1 MMKILTELGNHLEI
15 IIIGCIEL
23 IVAVLLLG
31 AVLKRRLRSVRVMMK
46 TGGAERIFLKE
57 YTKKADECC
66 IVMQNSNRM
75 PVYAGGN
82 LKELLDVDLQ
92 SIQDDILSVGD
103 KLMQLSLSK
112 KIWKQYLEWDGST
125 PFIKEFQMK
134 SGRFLEV
141 SVSRSQNGAYDLIT
155 FRDITAFC
163 ERIDEFEKKFHEA
176 EETSRSKT
184 TFLSR
189 MSHEIRT
196 PMNGIIGML
205 TLADGKLDMQ
215 NPAREYLSKAG
226 ELSEHLLALINDILD
241 MSRIEAGKV
250 ELEQKPFSLQA
261 FGQKLYDMFAK
272 NLESRGIRYEIR
284 FEDMTVDHVI
294 GDELRLS
301 QVVVNFLSNAV
312 KFTQQGEII
321 VTFKQMMLKD
331 GAADLMI
338 RVHDTGKGMDPE
350 FINHIFR
357 PFEQEGID
365 IAKKYGG
372 TGLGMAI
379 TDSLVKIMGG
389 EIIVESMPNVGSDF
403 SVFLRF
409 PVASKENEDS
419 DVNADSV
426 QTEASVDND
435 VFQNRRILMAEDN
448 DLNAAIAK
456 EILESMG
463 AVVDIAEDGQKAV
476 DCFASHETD
485 YYDFILMDIQMPVM
499 DGRQA
504 TRVIRQLDR
513 PDASSI
519 LIFGLSADAFVEDE
533 RLSLESGMNGHF
545 AKPVDY
551 NLLKQNVGRFLREKE
566 KR

>member
-23 IVAVLLLG
+23 IVAVVLLG
-31 AVLKRRLRSVRVMMK
+31 AVIKKKLRSVHFIMQ
-46 TGGAERIFLKE
+46 TDGAERIFLKE
-57 YTKKADECC
+57 FAKKTDECC

-75 PVYAGGN
+75 PVYANGN
-82 LKELLDVDLQ
+82 LEGLLDVDLE
-92 SIQDDILSVGD
+92 SIRDDILSVGD
-103 KLMQLSLSK
+103 KLMQLSEAK
-112 KIWKQYLEWDGST
+112 KIWQQYLEWDGST
-125 PFIKEFQMK
+125 SFIREFQMK
-134 SGRFLEV
+134 SGRWLEV
-141 SVSRSQNGAYDLIT
+141 SVNRGRNGVYDLIA

-163 ERIDEFEKKFHEA
+163 DRIDEFEKKFHEA
-176 EETSRSKT
+176 EEASQSKT

-272 NLESRGIRYEIR
+272 NLESRDIRYEIR

-312 KFTQQGEII
+312 KFTKQGEII

-331 GAADLMI
+331 GVADLMI

-389 EIIVESMPNVGSDF
+389 EIIVESMPEVGSDF

-409 PVASKENEDS
+409 PVASEES
-419 DVNADSV
+419 GAADVNADSV
-426 QTEASVDND
+426 QKEAAVDND
-435 VFQNRRILMAEDN
+435 VFRNRRILMAEDN
-448 DLNAAIAK
+448 DLNATIAK

-463 AVVDIAEDGQKAV
+463 AMVDVAEDGQKAV
-476 DCFASHETD
+476 DCFASHEID

-504 TRVIRQLDR
+504 TRAIRQLDR
-513 PDASSI
+513 TDAASI

>member
-1 MMKILTELGNHLEI
+1 MMKILSELGNHLEM
-15 IIIGCIEL
+15 IIIGCVEL

-31 AVLKRRLRSVRVMMK
+31 AVVKKRIRSVRAVME
-46 TGGAERIFLKE
+46 TGSAERVFLKE
-57 YTKKADECC
+57 YTKKEDECC

-75 PVYAGGN
+75 PLYANGN
-82 LKELLDVDLQ
+82 LEGMLGTDLRGL
-92 SIQDDILSVGD
+92 QDDILSVGD
-103 KLMQLSLSK
+103 RIMQPDVAK
-112 KIWKQYLEWDGST
+112 KVWKQYLEWDGSGT
-125 PFIKEFQMK
+125 FTKELQMK
-134 SGRFLEV
+134 SGSWLEV
-141 SVSRSQNGAYDLIT
+141 SVSRSQNGAYDLVAL
-155 FRDITAFC
+155 RDITAFC
-163 ERIDEFEKKFHEA
+163 DRIDEFEKKFHDA
-176 EETSRSKT
+176 EEASQSKT

-215 NPAREYLSKAG
+215 DPAREYLSKAG

-250 ELEQKPFSLQA
+250 ELEQKPFSIQA

-272 NLESRGIRYEIR
+272 TLETRDIRYEIQ
-284 FEDMTVDHVI
+284 FEDMTVDRVI

-301 QVVVNFLSNAV
+301 QVMVNFLSNAV

-321 VTFKQMMLKD
+321 VTFKQMMLKN
-331 GAADLMI
+331 GMVDLMI
-338 RVHDTGKGMDPE
+338 RVHDTGKGMEPE

-389 EIIVESMPNVGSDF
+389 EIIVESMPQVGSDF
-403 SVFLRF
+403 SVFLHF
-409 PVASKENEDS
+409 PVAADKEDAA
-419 DVNADSV
+419 DVNEASV
-426 QTEASVDND
+426 QAESAVDND

-463 AVVDIAEDGQKAV
+463 AMVDIAEDGQKAV